1 VTIDT
6 ITLAIPCR
14 TDEPALGRTLA
25 AAWDAA
31 RQAAPDAD
39 VEVLVCLNGPDQAEP
54 RALADLRSFAQA
66 RGVALVEVDLDDAA
80 MARPSEPAAVVAL
93 RTRRTGKALAWTHLR
108 QVAHGTVTYFLDADV
123 AFAPETMAQLLD
135 TLAARPD
142 AVLAS
147 ARTTCAPRPTAF
159 ERIMAAPYGVTFPN
173 LSPQLYAARTALLP
187 IAMPEGLIEPERW
200 LELVVGRNRVVH
212 APGAQVAV
220 RLPGSIDDF
229 FRQRIRI
236 EMGKVQL
243 ALDYPGLAAR
253 GAVQPYAR
261 AAATS
266 LNPAELARLAAYIA
280 LRSVAH
286 VIASVRYRLGYTAG
300 VWVTATSTK
309 DWGGG

>member
-1 VTIDT
+1 MTPAT

-25 AAWDAA
+25 AAWDAL

-39 VEVLVCLNGPDQAEP
+39 VEVLVCLNGSDDVDPP
-54 RALADLRSFAQA
+54 ALGDLRAFAAA
-66 RGVALVEVDLDDAA
+66 RGAILAEVDLDAGA
-80 MARPSEPAAVVAL
+80 EPPSAPTAVGAL
-93 RTRRTGKALAWTHLR
+93 RTRRAGKALAWTRLR
-108 QVAHGTVTYFLDADV
+108 QASRGAITFFLDADV

-135 TLAARPD
+135 TLAAHPD

-159 ERIMAAPYGVTFPN
+159 ERIMAAPYGVTFSN

-200 LELVVGRNRVVH
+200 LELVVGRDRVVH

-243 ALDYPGLAAR
+243 ALDYPGLAGR
-253 GAVQPYAR
+253 GTLQPYAR

-266 LNPAELARLAAYIA
+266 LDAAALARLAAYIA

-286 VIASVRYRLGYTAG
+286 AIASVRYRLGLTTG
-300 VWVTATSTK
+300 VWVKAASTK
-309 DWGGG
+309 DWSGG